1 MKRFI
6 LVLLVAAGGIALLAP
21 TSPGA
26 TTVAVSG
33 KEFKFTLSPKSVKAG
48 SVTFRFT
55 NRGKI
60 KHDFKI
66 AGKKTKV
73 IGPGKSATLK
83 VTLKKGSAAY
93 LCTVP
98 GHAASGMKG
107 KLTVR

>member
-1 MKRFI
+1 MKRVI
-6 LVLLVAAGGIALLAP
+6 LALLVAAGALALLAP

-26 TTVAVSG
+26 STINVSG
-33 KEFKFTLSPKSVKAG
+33 KEFKFTLSPRTASAG

-55 NRGKI
+55 NRGRV

-83 VTLKKGSAAY
+83 VTLKKGTSSY

>member
-1 MKRFI
+1 VKRLI
-6 LVLLVAAGGIALLAP
+6 LALLVAAGLAALLAP
-21 TSPGA
+21 SSPGA
-26 TTVAVSG
+26 TSVNVTG
-33 KEFKFTLSPKSVKAG
+33 KEFKFTLSPRSVKAG

-55 NRGKI
+55 NRGKV

-66 AGKKTKV
+66 GGKKTKI
-73 IGPGKSATLK
+73 IGPGKTATLT
-83 VTLKKGSAAY
+83 VSLKKGSVAY

>member
-1 MKRFI
+1 MKRLI
-6 LVLLVAAGGIALLAP
+6 LALIVVAGAIALLAP

-26 TTVAVSG
+26 TSVAVTG

-48 SVTFRFT
+48 SVTFKFT
-55 NRGKI
+55 NRGKV

-66 AGKKTKV
+66 AGKKTKI
-73 IGPGKSATLK
+73 IGPGKTATLT
-83 VTLKKGSAAY
+83 VSLKKGTSSY

-107 KLTVR
+107 KLTVS

>member
-1 MKRFI
+1 VKRLIF
-6 LVLLVAAGGIALLAP
+6 ALLAAAGAIALVAP
-21 TSPGA
+21 SSPGA
-26 TTVAVSG
+26 TSVAVTG
-33 KEFKFTLSPKSVKAG
+33 KEFKFTLSPKSAKAG

-55 NRGKI
+55 NRGKV

-66 AGKKTKV
+66 AGKKTKL

-83 VTLKKGSAAY
+83 VTLKKGSAPY

-107 KLTVR
+107 KLTVS